1 MVTPAPD
8 ERTIYTSR
16 LHDGVASA
24 AWPVFSEPALAMLR
38 SAGAELH
45 PEPGEVLWEA
55 GDPYH
60 LDLVLGDEHVVG
72 AGAGRLLCQEGVV
85 ALGEVLEVLVAA
97 VGDRGR
103 EVGPVRQLE
112 RQDRRRV
119 IDSQGLQLRH
129 RTRLS
134 SRVSPGWLLSGAQ

>member
-1 MVTPAPD
+1 VVTPAPD

-38 SAGAELH
+38 SAGAKLH

-85 ALGEVLEVLVAA
+85 ALGEVLEDSSPRSEIEAA
-97 VGDRGR
+97 KWARFASSNAR
-103 EVGPVRQLE
+103 IAGP
-112 RQDRRRV
+112 
-119 IDSQGLQLRH
+119 
-129 RTRLS
+129 
-134 SRVSPGWLLSGAQ
+134 

>member
-45 PEPGEVLWEA
+45 SEPGEVLWEA
-55 GDPYH
+55 AEHRD
-60 LDLVLGDEHVVG
+60 VLGDEHVVG

-97 VGDRGR
+97 V
-103 EVGPVRQLE
+103 
-112 RQDRRRV
+112 
-119 IDSQGLQLRH
+119 
-129 RTRLS
+129 
-134 SRVSPGWLLSGAQ
+134 